1 MSDLA
6 NRLLPVVEAAA
17 IASARSMGRGDRKHS
32 DRLAVEAMRHA
43 MDAVPMRGR
52 IVIGEGERDEAPM
65 LWIGEE
71 VGRRG
76 AGDVRIDIAVDPL
89 EGTNLC
95 ATGAPSSICVLA
107 AAEEGGLLHAPDC
120 YMNKIVVG
128 PRCRGRVHLDAPVK
142 DNLAA
147 IAKALDRAVT
157 DLVVVILDRPRH
169 DALIAQIR
177 EAGARIRLIGD
188 GDLAPAIGAC
198 VTGTSVHAV
207 MGIGG
212 APEGVLSAVAVRCLG
227 GFMQGRLTEHGKGDR
242 ERAARMGIPDFDR
255 LYAAE
260 DLAPGNRLIFVAT
273 GVTSGDLLKG
283 VDYFGHGAR
292 THSVAMSLVEPRSIR
307 FVDTI
312 HLTDPSANDDDPE
325 IRL

>member
-1 MSDLA
+1 MRNDLA
-6 NRLLPVVEAAA
+6 HHLLPVVEAAA
-17 IASARSMGRGDRKHS
+17 VASARHMGRGDRKHC
-32 DRLAVEAMRHA
+32 DRVAVEAMRRA
-43 MDAVPMRGR
+43 MDEVPMRGR

-76 AGDVRIDIAVDPL
+76 PGDAAIDIAVDPL

-107 AAEEGGLLHAPDC
+107 AAEQGGLLHAPDC
-120 YMNKIVVG
+120 YMDKIVVG
-128 PRCRGRVHLDAPVK
+128 ARCRGRVHLDAPVAE
-142 DNLAA
+142 NL
-147 IAKALDRAVT
+147 RAVARAFDREVS
-157 DLVVVILDRPRH
+157 DLVVVTLDRPRH
-169 DALIAQIR
+169 ERLIAEIR

-198 VTGTSVHAV
+198 VRGTGVHAV

-227 GFMQGRLTEHGKGDR
+227 GYMEGRLVEHGPGDR
-242 ERAARMGIPDFDR
+242 ERAGKMGITDFDR
-255 LYAAE
+255 VWTAE
-260 DLAPGNRLIFVAT
+260 DLAPGERLLFVAT
-273 GVTSGDLLKG
+273 GVTTGDLLRG
-283 VDYFGHGAR
+283 VDFFGQGAR
-292 THSVAMSLVEPRSIR
+292 THSVVLESAEAQRVR

-312 HLTDPSANDDDPE
+312 HVQDPDDIE